1 MALSERAVTARAGDG
16 AELAVTVTGDGPPLL
31 MIPGLGASRR
41 VYGPLVPRLA
51 GRLCVAVF
59 DPRGTGESAMTP
71 GPSTMAQLAAD
82 AVAVLDAA
90 GLPAAAVWGASMGGM
105 VAQHLALLHP
115 QRVTSLLLACTTC
128 GGAHAVP
135 PSREAAAAVQ
145 GRGARTPGDAYR
157 LACRVLYAEDWQRA
171 HPDLVEA
178 EIAERARNPVRP
190 GVFAAQQAAVRGH
203 DTWEAL
209 PRIAAMTL
217 VLHGTADAVV
227 PPENGGILAQRIPGA
242 RLHLLPGRGHLFFH
256 EAPEESAAAVLG
268 FVDRG

>member
-1 MALSERAVTARAGDG
+1 VALGELAVTARAADG

-41 VYGPLVPRLA
+41 VYAPLVPRLA
-51 GRLCVAVF
+51 PRLRVAVF
-59 DPRGTGESAMTP
+59 DPRGTGESTMTP

-82 AVAVLDAA
+82 AVAVLGAL

-105 VAQHLALLHP
+105 VAQHVALLRP
-115 QRVTSLLLACTTC
+115 ELVSSLLLACTSC
-128 GGAHAVP
+128 GGPHAVP
-135 PSREAAAAVQ
+135 PSPEAAAAVQ

-171 HPDLVEA
+171 HSDLVEA

-209 PRIAAMTL
+209 PRIAAPTL

-227 PPENGGILAQRIPGA
+227 PPENGEILARRIPGA
-242 RLHLLPGRGHLFFH
+242 RLRLLLGRGHLFFH

-268 FVDRG
+268 FVDGG